1 MQALLWGILNTHVSA
16 LGGRVSSQCLP
27 LRCALWGLVPSQAL
41 PSGPLFHEKTLT
53 CTTSLRTANLV
64 KAARRQSAFTWV
76 FRMPHSKA
84 CVYKRPLT
92 M

>member
-1 MQALLWGILNTHVSA
+1 M
-16 LGGRVSSQCLP
+16 RVAAFADVLTMIVDDDDDDDDEAMRERRTAAP
-27 LRCALWGLVPSQAL
+27 
-41 PSGPLFHEKTLT
+41 T
-53 CTTSLRTANLV
+53 CTTRTANLV